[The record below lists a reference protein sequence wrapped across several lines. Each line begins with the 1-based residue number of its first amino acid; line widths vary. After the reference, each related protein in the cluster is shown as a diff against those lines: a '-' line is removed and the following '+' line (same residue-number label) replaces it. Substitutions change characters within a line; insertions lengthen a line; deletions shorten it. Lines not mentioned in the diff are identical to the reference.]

1 LGICDRIRRDRLKS
15 REKENGKSKEVGDT
29 KEEPN

>member
-1 LGICDRIRRDRLKS
+1 VIGSEEIDCRVERK
-15 REKENGKSKEVGDT
+15 NGKNKEVEDT

>member
-1 LGICDRIRRDRLKS
+1 VLGSEEIVWRVERK
-15 REKENGKSKEVGDT
+15 NGKSKEVGDA

>member
-1 LGICDRIRRDRLKS
+1 VIGSEEINRKVERK
-15 REKENGKSKEVGDT
+15 NGKSKEVEDT

>member
-1 LGICDRIRRDRLKS
+1 VIGSEEIGGRVERR
-15 REKENGKSKEVGDT
+15 NGKSKEVGDT

>member
-1 LGICDRIRRDRLKS
+1 VLGS
-15 REKENGKSKEVGDT
+15 KEIGWRVERKNGKSKEEGDT

>member
-1 LGICDRIRRDRLKS
+1 VIGSEEIGWRVERK
-15 REKENGKSKEVGDT
+15 NGKCKEVGDT

>member
-1 LGICDRIRRDRLKS
+1 MIGSEEIDLRVERK
-15 REKENGKSKEVGDT
+15 NGKSKEVGDT